1 MPIPKPKPSESRQQF
16 MSRCMGDKTMTD
28 EYKPNQRMAVCSSQY
43 KSKEEESSESKR
55 EIRKD
60 VFTTEEEALER
71 AEEIGCV
78 GTHSHDEDGNT
89 IYMPCETHTD
99 YVRAMGEDVKENEKE
114 TQENVETL
122 FDIEPYLV
130 KSELKAVEEDNAE
143 EGSFEGYASVFEK
156 ADLGNDV
163 VKYGAFRKSLRK
175 KGAKA
180 VKLLYQ
186 HKSDMPVGVFDSI
199 KEDQH
204 GLYVKGRLALKTQAG
219 RDVFEL
225 MKMGA
230 LDGLSIGF
238 KPNPKMTHYDKR
250 TKKRVLEEVE
260 LMEISL
266 VTFPMNQDAR
276 IRQVK
281 GEDVS
286 IREWENGLRDAFG
299 LSRSESKMAAKA
311 VHDAFTQ
318 RDVEKDADLVQAV
331 QNLGKIFN
339 SWRT

>member
-186 HKSDMPVGVFDSI
+186 HKS
-199 KEDQH
+199 
-204 GLYVKGRLALKTQAG
+204 
-219 RDVFEL
+219 
-225 MKMGA
+225 
-230 LDGLSIGF
+230 
-238 KPNPKMTHYDKR
+238 KR
-250 TKKRVLEEVE
+250 T
-260 LMEISL
+260 
-266 VTFPMNQDAR
+266 N
-276 IRQVK
+276 
-281 GEDVS
+281 
-286 IREWENGLRDAFG
+286 RDY
-299 LSRSESKMAAKA
+299 M
-311 VHDAFTQ
+311 
-318 RDVEKDADLVQAV
+318 
-331 QNLGKIFN
+331 
-339 SWRT
+339 